1 MESKINSMYDELY
14 KKKQSELEK
23 AKNNSLAELNQQKAD
38 GEVEYYNEKNKSSL
52 ANVKNVQ
59 AIRDYM
65 ARNNLLN
72 SGENADAI
80 LRNRTDYANDI
91 GRINSDHRQFNN
103 NIERQKSK
111 LNSDYNYDLAT
122 AKSDYEAQK
131 QKALLDYQMQQQQ
144 LAAAYSR
151 SSGGGYSSGGYS
163 ESGITAEEVKAAMS
177 SLNND
182 FNAYIKAGDT
192 RNARDILF
200 QGLRAYQNGL
210 MTGQDYNNMQRKL
223 TALEDELL
231 KKQTQAVKNSGGKLE
246 YGYRNGKAGW
256 YPA

>member
-1 MESKINSMYDELY
+1 MENKINAMYDELY

-23 AKNNSLAELNQQKAD
+23 AKNNSLNELNQQKAD

-52 ANVKNVQ
+52 ANQKNTQ

-91 GRINSDHRQFNN
+91 GRINSDHRNFNN
-103 NIERQKSK
+103 NIERQKTK
-111 LNSDYNYDLAT
+111 LNSDYNYDIAT

-131 QKALLDYQMQQQQ
+131 QKALMDYKLQQQQ

-151 SSGGGYSSGGYS
+151 SSGGSSGSGSGSGLS
-163 ESGITAEEVKAAMS
+163 EKTLTNSRTTLANEVNKTVNTMSGFTETRNLVEAAYLQGIISSEERSNYLTRITN
-177 SLNND
+177 SLNGMK
-182 FNAYIKAGDT
+182 KAQASVNKGT
-192 RNARDILF
+192 YGTYNK
-200 QGLRAYQNGL
+200 NGL
-210 MTGQDYNNMQRKL
+210 TGTIM
-223 TALEDELL
+223 
-231 KKQTQAVKNSGGKLE
+231 
-246 YGYRNGKAGW
+246 
-256 YPA
+256 

>member
-1 MESKINSMYDELY
+1 MENKINAMYDELY

-23 AKNNSLAELNQQKAD
+23 AKNNSLNELNQQKAD

-52 ANVKNVQ
+52 ANQKNTQ

-91 GRINSDHRQFNN
+91 GRINSDHRNFNN

-111 LNSDYNYDLAT
+111 LNSDYNYDIAT

-131 QKALLDYQMQQQQ
+131 QKALMDYKLQQQQ

-151 SSGGGYSSGGYS
+151 SSGGSSGSGSGLS
-163 ESGITAEEVKAAMS
+163 EKTLTNSRTTLANEVNKTVNTMSGFTETRNLVEAAYLQGIISSEERSNYLTRITN
-177 SLNND
+177 SLNGMK
-182 FNAYIKAGDT
+182 KAQASVNKGT
-192 RNARDILF
+192 YGTYNK
-200 QGLRAYQNGL
+200 NGL
-210 MTGQDYNNMQRKL
+210 TGTIM
-223 TALEDELL
+223 
-231 KKQTQAVKNSGGKLE
+231 
-246 YGYRNGKAGW
+246 
-256 YPA
+256 

>member
-1 MESKINSMYDELY
+1 MESKINAMYDELY

-23 AKNNSLAELNQQKAD
+23 AKNNSLNELNQQKAD

-52 ANVKNVQ
+52 ANQKNTQ

-151 SSGGGYSSGGYS
+151 SSGGSSGSGDGLS
-163 ESGITAEEVKAAMS
+163 EKTLTNSRTTLANEVNKTVNTMSGFTETRNLVEAAYLQGIISSEERSNYLTRITN
-177 SLNND
+177 SLNGMK
-182 FNAYIKAGDT
+182 KAQASVNKGT
-192 RNARDILF
+192 YGTYNK
-200 QGLRAYQNGL
+200 NGL
-210 MTGQDYNNMQRKL
+210 TGTIM
-223 TALEDELL
+223 
-231 KKQTQAVKNSGGKLE
+231 
-246 YGYRNGKAGW
+246 
-256 YPA
+256 

>member
-1 MESKINSMYDELY
+1 MENKINAMYDELY

-23 AKNNSLAELNQQKAD
+23 AKNNSLNELNQQKAD

-52 ANVKNVQ
+52 ANQKNTQ

-111 LNSDYNYDLAT
+111 LNSDYNYDIAT

-131 QKALLDYQMQQQQ
+131 QKALMDYKLQQQQ

-151 SSGGGYSSGGYS
+151 SSGGSSGSGSGSGLS
-163 ESGITAEEVKAAMS
+163 EKTLTNSRTTLANEVNKTVNTMSGFTETRNLVEAAYLQGIISSEERSNYLTRITN
-177 SLNND
+177 SLNGMK
-182 FNAYIKAGDT
+182 KAQASVNKGT
-192 RNARDILF
+192 YGTYNK
-200 QGLRAYQNGL
+200 NGL
-210 MTGQDYNNMQRKL
+210 TGTIM
-223 TALEDELL
+223 
-231 KKQTQAVKNSGGKLE
+231 
-246 YGYRNGKAGW
+246 
-256 YPA
+256 

>member
-1 MESKINSMYDELY
+1 MESKINAMYDELY

-38 GEVEYYNEKNKSSL
+38 GQTEYYNEKNKSSL
-52 ANVKNVQ
+52 ANQKNTQ

-91 GRINSDHRQFNN
+91 GRINSDQRQFNN

-111 LNSDYNYDLAT
+111 LNSDYNYDIAT

-131 QKALLDYQMQQQQ
+131 QKALMDYKLQQQQ
-144 LAAAYSR
+144 LAAAYSG
-151 SSGGGYSSGGYS
+151 SSGGGYS
-163 ESGITAEEVKAAMS
+163 ESGITAEEIKTAMS

-192 RNARDILF
+192 RNARDVLF

-210 MTGQDYNNMQRKL
+210 ITGQDYNNMQRKL

>member
-1 MESKINSMYDELY
+1 MENKINAMYDELY

-23 AKNNSLAELNQQKAD
+23 AKNNSLNELNQQKAD
-38 GEVEYYNEKNKSSL
+38 GQIEYYNEKNKSSL
-52 ANVKNVQ
+52 ANQKNTQ

-91 GRINSDHRQFNN
+91 GRINSDHRNFNN

-111 LNSDYNYDLAT
+111 LNSDYNYDIAT

-131 QKALLDYQMQQQQ
+131 QKALMDYKLQQQQ

-151 SSGGGYSSGGYS
+151 SSGGSSGSGSGSGLS
-163 ESGITAEEVKAAMS
+163 EKTLTNSRTTLANEVNKTVNTMSGFTETRNLVEAAYLQGIISSEERSNYLTRITN
-177 SLNND
+177 SLNGMK
-182 FNAYIKAGDT
+182 KAQASVNKGT
-192 RNARDILF
+192 YGTYNK
-200 QGLRAYQNGL
+200 NGL
-210 MTGQDYNNMQRKL
+210 TGTIM
-223 TALEDELL
+223 
-231 KKQTQAVKNSGGKLE
+231 
-246 YGYRNGKAGW
+246 
-256 YPA
+256 

>member
-1 MESKINSMYDELY
+1 MENKINSMYDELY

-23 AKNNSLAELNQQKAD
+23 AKNNSLNELNQQKAD

-52 ANVKNVQ
+52 ANQKNTQ

-80 LRNRTDYANDI
+80 LRNSTDYANDI
-91 GRINSDHRQFNN
+91 GRINSDHRNFNN

-111 LNSDYNYDLAT
+111 LNSDYNYDIAT

-131 QKALLDYQMQQQQ
+131 QKALMDYKLQQQQ

-151 SSGGGYSSGGYS
+151 SSGGSSGSGSGSGLS
-163 ESGITAEEVKAAMS
+163 EKTLTNSRTTLANEVNKTVNTMSGFTETRNLVEAAYLQGIISSEERSNYLTRITN
-177 SLNND
+177 SLNGMK
-182 FNAYIKAGDT
+182 KAQASVNKGT
-192 RNARDILF
+192 YGTYNK
-200 QGLRAYQNGL
+200 NGL
-210 MTGQDYNNMQRKL
+210 TGTIM
-223 TALEDELL
+223 
-231 KKQTQAVKNSGGKLE
+231 
-246 YGYRNGKAGW
+246 
-256 YPA
+256 

>member
-1 MESKINSMYDELY
+1 MENKINAMYDELY

-52 ANVKNVQ
+52 ANAKSTQ

-91 GRINSDHRQFNN
+91 GRINSDQRQFNN

-144 LAAAYSR
+144 LAAAR
-151 SSGGGYSSGGYS
+151 SYSGGGSGSGDGLSEKTLTNSRTTLANEVNKTVNTMSGFTETRNLVEAAYLQGIISSEERSNYLTR
-163 ESGITAEEVKAAMS
+163 ITN
-177 SLNND
+177 SLNGMK
-182 FNAYIKAGDT
+182 KAQASVNKGT
-192 RNARDILF
+192 YGTYNK
-200 QGLRAYQNGL
+200 NGL
-210 MTGQDYNNMQRKL
+210 TGTIM
-223 TALEDELL
+223 
-231 KKQTQAVKNSGGKLE
+231 
-246 YGYRNGKAGW
+246 
-256 YPA
+256 

>member
-23 AKNNSLAELNQQKAD
+23 AKNNSLNELNQQKAD

-52 ANVKNVQ
+52 ANQKNTQ

-111 LNSDYNYDLAT
+111 LNSDYNYDIAT

-131 QKALLDYQMQQQQ
+131 QKALMDYKLQQQQ

-151 SSGGGYSSGGYS
+151 SSGGGSGSGSGLSEKTLTNSRTTLANEVNKTVNTMSGFTETRNLVEAAYLQGIISSEERSNYLTR
-163 ESGITAEEVKAAMS
+163 ITN
-177 SLNND
+177 SLNGMK
-182 FNAYIKAGDT
+182 KAQASVNKGT
-192 RNARDILF
+192 Y
-200 QGLRAYQNGL
+200 GTYKKNGL
-210 MTGQDYNNMQRKL
+210 TGTIM
-223 TALEDELL
+223 
-231 KKQTQAVKNSGGKLE
+231 
-246 YGYRNGKAGW
+246 
-256 YPA
+256 

>member
-91 GRINSDHRQFNN
+91 GRINSDHRNFNN

-111 LNSDYNYDLAT
+111 LNSDYNYDIAT

-131 QKALLDYQMQQQQ
+131 QKALMDYKLQQQQ

-151 SSGGGYSSGGYS
+151 SSGGSSGSGSGLS
-163 ESGITAEEVKAAMS
+163 EKTLTNSRTTLANEVNKTVNTMSGFTETRNLVEAAYLQGIISSEERSNYLTRITN
-177 SLNND
+177 SLNGMK
-182 FNAYIKAGDT
+182 KAQASVNKGT
-192 RNARDILF
+192 YGTYNK
-200 QGLRAYQNGL
+200 NGL
-210 MTGQDYNNMQRKL
+210 TGTIM
-223 TALEDELL
+223 
-231 KKQTQAVKNSGGKLE
+231 
-246 YGYRNGKAGW
+246 
-256 YPA
+256 

>member
-1 MESKINSMYDELY
+1 MENKINAMYDELY

-23 AKNNSLAELNQQKAD
+23 AKNNSLNELNQQKAD

-52 ANVKNVQ
+52 ANAKSTQ

-103 NIERQKSK
+103 NIEREKSK
-111 LNSDYNYDLAT
+111 LNSDYNYDIAT

-144 LAAAYSR
+144 LAAAR
-151 SSGGGYSSGGYS
+151 SYSGGGSGDGLSEKTLTNSRTTLANEVNKTVNTMSGFIETRNLVEAAYLQGIISSEERSNYLTR
-163 ESGITAEEVKAAMS
+163 ITN
-177 SLNND
+177 SLNGMK
-182 FNAYIKAGDT
+182 KAQASVNKGT
-192 RNARDILF
+192 YGTYNK
-200 QGLRAYQNGL
+200 NGL
-210 MTGQDYNNMQRKL
+210 TGTIM
-223 TALEDELL
+223 
-231 KKQTQAVKNSGGKLE
+231 
-246 YGYRNGKAGW
+246 
-256 YPA
+256 

>member
-52 ANVKNVQ
+52 ANQKNTQ

-111 LNSDYNYDLAT
+111 LNSDYNYDIAT

-131 QKALLDYQMQQQQ
+131 QKALMDYKLQQQQ

-151 SSGGGYSSGGYS
+151 SSGGSSGSGSGLS
-163 ESGITAEEVKAAMS
+163 EKTLTNSRTTLANEVNKTVNTMSGFTETRNLVEAAYLQGIISSEERSNYLTRITN
-177 SLNND
+177 SLNGMK
-182 FNAYIKAGDT
+182 KAQASVYKGT
-192 RNARDILF
+192 YGTYNK
-200 QGLRAYQNGL
+200 NGL
-210 MTGQDYNNMQRKL
+210 TGTIM
-223 TALEDELL
+223 
-231 KKQTQAVKNSGGKLE
+231 
-246 YGYRNGKAGW
+246 
-256 YPA
+256 

>member
-1 MESKINSMYDELY
+1 MESKINAMYDELY

-23 AKNNSLAELNQQKAD
+23 AKNNSLNELNQQKAD

-52 ANVKNVQ
+52 ANQKNTQ

-111 LNSDYNYDLAT
+111 LNSDYNYDIAT

-131 QKALLDYQMQQQQ
+131 QKALMDYKLQQQQ

-151 SSGGGYSSGGYS
+151 SSGGSSGSGSGLS
-163 ESGITAEEVKAAMS
+163 EKTLTNSRTTLANEVNKTVNTMSGFTETRNLVEAAYLQGIISSEERSNYLTRITN
-177 SLNND
+177 SLNGMK
-182 FNAYIKAGDT
+182 KAQASVNKGT
-192 RNARDILF
+192 YGTYNK
-200 QGLRAYQNGL
+200 NGL
-210 MTGQDYNNMQRKL
+210 TGTIM
-223 TALEDELL
+223 
-231 KKQTQAVKNSGGKLE
+231 
-246 YGYRNGKAGW
+246 
-256 YPA
+256 

>member
-1 MESKINSMYDELY
+1 MESKINAMYDELY

-23 AKNNSLAELNQQKAD
+23 AKNNSLNELKQQKAD

-52 ANVKNVQ
+52 ANQKNTQ

-111 LNSDYNYDLAT
+111 LNSDYNYDLAV
-122 AKSDYEAQK
+122 AKS
-131 QKALLDYQMQQQQ
+131 
-144 LAAAYSR
+144 
-151 SSGGGYSSGGYS
+151 
-163 ESGITAEEVKAAMS
+163 
-177 SLNND
+177 
-182 FNAYIKAGDT
+182 
-192 RNARDILF
+192 
-200 QGLRAYQNGL
+200 
-210 MTGQDYNNMQRKL
+210 
-223 TALEDELL
+223 
-231 KKQTQAVKNSGGKLE
+231 
-246 YGYRNGKAGW
+246 
-256 YPA
+256 

>member
-1 MESKINSMYDELY
+1 MENKINAMYDELY

-23 AKNNSLAELNQQKAD
+23 AKNNSLNELNQQKAD

-52 ANVKNVQ
+52 ANQKNTQ

-91 GRINSDHRQFNN
+91 GRINSDQRQFNN

-111 LNSDYNYDLAT
+111 LNSDYNYDIAT

-131 QKALLDYQMQQQQ
+131 QKALMDYKLQQQQ

-151 SSGGGYSSGGYS
+151 SSGGSSGSGSGSGLS
-163 ESGITAEEVKAAMS
+163 EKTLTNSRTTLANEVNKTVNTMSGFTETRNLVEAAYLQGIISSEERSNYLTRITN
-177 SLNND
+177 SLNGMK
-182 FNAYIKAGDT
+182 KAQASVNKGT
-192 RNARDILF
+192 YGTYNK
-200 QGLRAYQNGL
+200 NGL
-210 MTGQDYNNMQRKL
+210 TGTIM
-223 TALEDELL
+223 
-231 KKQTQAVKNSGGKLE
+231 
-246 YGYRNGKAGW
+246 
-256 YPA
+256 

>member
-1 MESKINSMYDELY
+1 MESKINAMYDELY

-23 AKNNSLAELNQQKAD
+23 AKNNSLNELNQQKAD

-52 ANVKNVQ
+52 ANQKNTQ

-91 GRINSDHRQFNN
+91 GRINSDHRNFNN

-111 LNSDYNYDLAT
+111 LNSDYNYDIAT

-131 QKALLDYQMQQQQ
+131 QKALMDYKLQQQQ

-151 SSGGGYSSGGYS
+151 SSGGSSGSGSGLS
-163 ESGITAEEVKAAMS
+163 EKTLTNSRTTLANEVNKTVNTMSGFTETRNLVEAAYLQGIISSEERSNYLTRITN
-177 SLNND
+177 SLNGMK
-182 FNAYIKAGDT
+182 KAQASVNKGT
-192 RNARDILF
+192 YGTYNK
-200 QGLRAYQNGL
+200 NGL
-210 MTGQDYNNMQRKL
+210 TGTIM
-223 TALEDELL
+223 
-231 KKQTQAVKNSGGKLE
+231 
-246 YGYRNGKAGW
+246 
-256 YPA
+256 

>member
-1 MESKINSMYDELY
+1 MENKINAMYDELY
-14 KKKQSELEK
+14 KKKQSELEN
-23 AKNNSLAELNQQKAD
+23 AKNNSLNELNQQKAD

-52 ANVKNVQ
+52 ANQKNTQ

-91 GRINSDHRQFNN
+91 GRINSDHRNFNN

-111 LNSDYNYDLAT
+111 LNSDYNYDIAT

-131 QKALLDYQMQQQQ
+131 QKALMDYKLQQQQ

-151 SSGGGYSSGGYS
+151 SSGGSSGSGSGLS
-163 ESGITAEEVKAAMS
+163 EKTLTNSRTTLANEVNKTVNTMSGFTETRNLVEAAYLQGIISSEERSNYLTRITN
-177 SLNND
+177 SLNGMK
-182 FNAYIKAGDT
+182 KAQASVNKGT
-192 RNARDILF
+192 YGTYNK
-200 QGLRAYQNGL
+200 NGL
-210 MTGQDYNNMQRKL
+210 TGTIM
-223 TALEDELL
+223 
-231 KKQTQAVKNSGGKLE
+231 
-246 YGYRNGKAGW
+246 
-256 YPA
+256 

>member
-1 MESKINSMYDELY
+1 MENKINAMYDELY

-23 AKNNSLAELNQQKAD
+23 AKTNSLNELNQQKAD
-38 GEVEYYNEKNKSSL
+38 GETEYYNEKNKSSL
-52 ANVKNVQ
+52 ANAKNVQ

-91 GRINSDHRQFNN
+91 GRINSDQRQFNN

-144 LAAAYSR
+144 LAAAYSG
-151 SSGGGYSSGGYS
+151 SSGGGHS
-163 ESGITAEEVKAAMS
+163 ESGITADEVKAAMS
-177 SLNND
+177 SLNDD
-182 FNAYIKAGDT
+182 FDAYIKAGDT
-192 RNARDILF
+192 RNARDILV

-223 TALEDELL
+223 TALEEELL

>member
-1 MESKINSMYDELY
+1 MENKINAMYDELY

-23 AKNNSLAELNQQKAD
+23 AKNNSLNELNQQKAD
-38 GEVEYYNEKNKSSL
+38 GQTEYYNEKNKSSL
-52 ANVKNVQ
+52 ANQKNTQ

-111 LNSDYNYDLAT
+111 LNSDYNYDIAT

-131 QKALLDYQMQQQQ
+131 QKALMDYKLQQQQ

-151 SSGGGYSSGGYS
+151 SSGGSSGSGSGLS
-163 ESGITAEEVKAAMS
+163 EKTLTNSRTTLANEVNKTVNTMSGFTETRNLVEAAYLQGIISSEERSNYLTRITN
-177 SLNND
+177 SLNGMK
-182 FNAYIKAGDT
+182 KAQASVNKGT
-192 RNARDILF
+192 YGTYNK
-200 QGLRAYQNGL
+200 NGL
-210 MTGQDYNNMQRKL
+210 TGTIM
-223 TALEDELL
+223 
-231 KKQTQAVKNSGGKLE
+231 
-246 YGYRNGKAGW
+246 
-256 YPA
+256 

>member
-1 MESKINSMYDELY
+1 MENKINAMYDELY

-23 AKNNSLAELNQQKAD
+23 AKNNSLNELNQQKED
-38 GEVEYYNEKNKSSL
+38 GQAEYYNEKNKSSL

-111 LNSDYNYDLAT
+111 LNSDYNYDIAA

-131 QKALLDYQMQQQQ
+131 QKALMDYMLQQQQ
-144 LAAAYSR
+144 LAAAYSS
-151 SSGGGYSSGGYS
+151 SSGGSSGSSDGLS
-163 ESGITAEEVKAAMS
+163 EKTLTNSRTTLANEVNKTVNTMSGFTETRNLVEAAYLQGIISSEERSNYLTRITN
-177 SLNND
+177 SLNGMK
-182 FNAYIKAGDT
+182 KAQASVNKGT
-192 RNARDILF
+192 YGTYNK
-200 QGLRAYQNGL
+200 NGL
-210 MTGQDYNNMQRKL
+210 TGTIM
-223 TALEDELL
+223 
-231 KKQTQAVKNSGGKLE
+231 
-246 YGYRNGKAGW
+246 
-256 YPA
+256 

>member
-1 MESKINSMYDELY
+1 MYDELY

-23 AKNNSLAELNQQKAD
+23 AKNNSLNELNQQKAD

-52 ANVKNVQ
+52 ANQKNTQ

-111 LNSDYNYDLAT
+111 LNSDYNYDIAT

-131 QKALLDYQMQQQQ
+131 QKALMDYKLQQQQ

-151 SSGGGYSSGGYS
+151 SSGGSSGSGSGLS
-163 ESGITAEEVKAAMS
+163 EKTLTNSRTTLANEVNKTVNTMSGFTETRNLVEAAYLQGIISSEERSNYLTRITN
-177 SLNND
+177 SLNGMK
-182 FNAYIKAGDT
+182 KAQASVNKGT
-192 RNARDILF
+192 YGTYNK
-200 QGLRAYQNGL
+200 NGL
-210 MTGQDYNNMQRKL
+210 TGTIM
-223 TALEDELL
+223 
-231 KKQTQAVKNSGGKLE
+231 
-246 YGYRNGKAGW
+246 
-256 YPA
+256 

>member
-1 MESKINSMYDELY
+1 MESKINAMYDELY

-23 AKNNSLAELNQQKAD
+23 AKNNSLNELNQQKTD

-52 ANVKNVQ
+52 ANQKNTQ

-111 LNSDYNYDLAT
+111 LNSDYNYDIAT

-131 QKALLDYQMQQQQ
+131 QKALMDYKLQQQQ

-151 SSGGGYSSGGYS
+151 SSGGGSGSGSGSGSGLS
-163 ESGITAEEVKAAMS
+163 EKTIENTRTTLANEVNNTINTATGHAQ
-177 SLNND
+177 
-182 FNAYIKAGDT
+182 T
-192 RNARDILF
+192 RNLVEQAYL
-200 QGLRAYQNGL
+200 QGFISADERSSYLTRINNNLNGVKKAQASINKGTYGTVNKNGL
-210 MTGQDYNNMQRKL
+210 
-223 TALEDELL
+223 TAMI
-231 KKQTQAVKNSGGKLE
+231 K
-246 YGYRNGKAGW
+246 
-256 YPA
+256 

>member
-1 MESKINSMYDELY
+1 MENKINAMYDELY

-23 AKNNSLAELNQQKAD
+23 AKNNSLNELNQQKAD

-52 ANVKNVQ
+52 ANQKNTQ

-91 GRINSDHRQFNN
+91 GRINSDHRNFNN

-111 LNSDYNYDLAT
+111 LNSDYNYDIAT

-131 QKALLDYQMQQQQ
+131 QKALMDYKLQQQQ

-151 SSGGGYSSGGYS
+151 SSGGSSGSGSGSGLS
-163 ESGITAEEVKAAMS
+163 EKTLTNSRTTLANEVNKTVNTMSGFTETRNLVEAAYLQGIISSEERSNYLTRITN
-177 SLNND
+177 SLNGMK
-182 FNAYIKAGDT
+182 KAQASVNKGT
-192 RNARDILF
+192 YGTYNK
-200 QGLRAYQNGL
+200 NGL
-210 MTGQDYNNMQRKL
+210 TGTIM
-223 TALEDELL
+223 
-231 KKQTQAVKNSGGKLE
+231 
-246 YGYRNGKAGW
+246 
-256 YPA
+256 

>member
-23 AKNNSLAELNQQKAD
+23 AKNNSLAELNQQKED
-38 GEVEYYNEKNKSSL
+38 GQAEYYNEKNKSSL
-52 ANVKNVQ
+52 ANQKNTQ

-144 LAAAYSR
+144 LAAAR
-151 SSGGGYSSGGYS
+151 SYSGGGSGGSGSGEGLS
-163 ESGITAEEVKAAMS
+163 EKTLTNSRTTLANEVNKTVNTMSGFTETRNLVEAAYLQGIISSEERSNYLTRITN
-177 SLNND
+177 SLNGMK
-182 FNAYIKAGDT
+182 KAQASVNKGT
-192 RNARDILF
+192 Y
-200 QGLRAYQNGL
+200 GTYKKNGL
-210 MTGQDYNNMQRKL
+210 TGTIM
-223 TALEDELL
+223 
-231 KKQTQAVKNSGGKLE
+231 
-246 YGYRNGKAGW
+246 
-256 YPA
+256 

>member
-1 MESKINSMYDELY
+1 MESKINAMYDELY

-23 AKNNSLAELNQQKAD
+23 AKNNSLNELNQQKAD

-52 ANVKNVQ
+52 ANQKNTQ

-144 LAAAYSR
+144 LAAAR
-151 SSGGGYSSGGYS
+151 SYSGGGSGSGDGLSEKTLTNSRTTLANEVNKTVNTMSGFTETRNLVEAAYLQGIISSEERSNYLTR
-163 ESGITAEEVKAAMS
+163 ITN
-177 SLNND
+177 SLNGMK
-182 FNAYIKAGDT
+182 KAQASVNKGT
-192 RNARDILF
+192 YGTYNK
-200 QGLRAYQNGL
+200 NGL
-210 MTGQDYNNMQRKL
+210 TGTIM
-223 TALEDELL
+223 
-231 KKQTQAVKNSGGKLE
+231 
-246 YGYRNGKAGW
+246 
-256 YPA
+256 

>member
-1 MESKINSMYDELY
+1 MENKINAMYDELY

-23 AKNNSLAELNQQKAD
+23 AKTNSLNELNQQKAD
-38 GEVEYYNEKNKSSL
+38 GETEYYNEKNKSSL
-52 ANVKNVQ
+52 ANAKNVQ

-91 GRINSDHRQFNN
+91 GRINSDQRQFNN

-144 LAAAYSR
+144 LAAAYSG
-151 SSGGGYSSGGYS
+151 SGGGGSSANGY

-192 RNARDILF
+192 RNARDILV

-223 TALEDELL
+223 TALEEELL

-246 YGYRNGKAGW
+246 YGYRNGVAG
-256 YPA
+256 YY

>member
-1 MESKINSMYDELY
+1 MENKINAMYDELY

-23 AKNNSLAELNQQKAD
+23 AKNNSLNELNQQKAD

-52 ANVKNVQ
+52 ANAKSTQ

-103 NIERQKSK
+103 NIEREKSK
-111 LNSDYNYDLAT
+111 LNSDYNYDIAT

-144 LAAAYSR
+144 LAAAR
-151 SSGGGYSSGGYS
+151 SYSGGGSGDGLSEKTLTNSRTTLANEVNKTVNTMSGFTETRNLVEAAYLQGIISSEERSNYLTR
-163 ESGITAEEVKAAMS
+163 ITN
-177 SLNND
+177 SLNGMK
-182 FNAYIKAGDT
+182 KAQASVNKGT
-192 RNARDILF
+192 YGTYNK
-200 QGLRAYQNGL
+200 NGL
-210 MTGQDYNNMQRKL
+210 TGTIM
-223 TALEDELL
+223 
-231 KKQTQAVKNSGGKLE
+231 
-246 YGYRNGKAGW
+246 
-256 YPA
+256 

>member
-1 MESKINSMYDELY
+1 MENKINSMYDELY

-52 ANVKNVQ
+52 ANQKNTQ

-91 GRINSDHRQFNN
+91 GRINSDHRNFNN

-111 LNSDYNYDLAT
+111 LNSDYNYDIAT

-131 QKALLDYQMQQQQ
+131 QKALMDYKLQQQQ

-151 SSGGGYSSGGYS
+151 SSGGGSGSSDGLS
-163 ESGITAEEVKAAMS
+163 EKTLTNSRTTLANEVNKTVNTMSGFTETRNLVEAAYLQGIISSEERSNYLTRITN
-177 SLNND
+177 SLNGMK
-182 FNAYIKAGDT
+182 KAQASVNKGT
-192 RNARDILF
+192 YGTYNK
-200 QGLRAYQNGL
+200 NGL
-210 MTGQDYNNMQRKL
+210 TGTIM
-223 TALEDELL
+223 
-231 KKQTQAVKNSGGKLE
+231 
-246 YGYRNGKAGW
+246 
-256 YPA
+256 

>member
-1 MESKINSMYDELY
+1 MENKINAMYDELY

-23 AKNNSLAELNQQKAD
+23 AKNNSLNELNQQKAD

-52 ANVKNVQ
+52 ANQKNTQ

-91 GRINSDHRQFNN
+91 GRINSDHRNFNN
-103 NIERQKSK
+103 NIERQKTK
-111 LNSDYNYDLAT
+111 LNSDYNYDIAT

-131 QKALLDYQMQQQQ
+131 QKALMDYKLQQQQ

-151 SSGGGYSSGGYS
+151 SSGGSSGSGSGLS
-163 ESGITAEEVKAAMS
+163 EKTLTNSRTTLANEVNKTVNTMSGFTETRNLVEAAYLQGIISSEERSNYLTRITN
-177 SLNND
+177 SLNGMK
-182 FNAYIKAGDT
+182 KAQASVNKGT
-192 RNARDILF
+192 YGTYNK
-200 QGLRAYQNGL
+200 NGL
-210 MTGQDYNNMQRKL
+210 TGTIM
-223 TALEDELL
+223 
-231 KKQTQAVKNSGGKLE
+231 
-246 YGYRNGKAGW
+246 
-256 YPA
+256 

>member
-38 GEVEYYNEKNKSSL
+38 GEVEYYNDKNKSSL
-52 ANVKNVQ
+52 ANHKNTQ

-91 GRINSDHRQFNN
+91 GRINSDHRNFNN

-111 LNSDYNYDLAT
+111 LNSDYNYDIAT

-131 QKALLDYQMQQQQ
+131 QKALMDYKLQQQQ

-151 SSGGGYSSGGYS
+151 SSGGSSGSGSGLS
-163 ESGITAEEVKAAMS
+163 EKTLTNSRTTLANEVNKTVNTMSGFTETRNLVEAAYLQGIISSEERSNYLTRITN
-177 SLNND
+177 SLNGMK
-182 FNAYIKAGDT
+182 KAQASVNKGT
-192 RNARDILF
+192 YGTYNK
-200 QGLRAYQNGL
+200 NGL
-210 MTGQDYNNMQRKL
+210 TGTIM
-223 TALEDELL
+223 
-231 KKQTQAVKNSGGKLE
+231 
-246 YGYRNGKAGW
+246 
-256 YPA
+256 

>member
-1 MESKINSMYDELY
+1 MENKINAMYDELY

-23 AKNNSLAELNQQKAD
+23 AKTNSLNELNQQKAD
-38 GEVEYYNEKNKSSL
+38 GETEYYNEKNKSSL
-52 ANVKNVQ
+52 ANAKNVQ

-91 GRINSDHRQFNN
+91 GRINSDHRNFNN

-111 LNSDYNYDLAT
+111 LNSDYNYDIAT

-144 LAAAYSR
+144 LAAAR
-151 SSGGGYSSGGYS
+151 SYSGGGSGGSGSDY
-163 ESGITAEEVKAAMS
+163 GITAQDAKDAIS
-177 SLNND
+177 SLNAD
-182 FNAYIKAGDT
+182 FNNYIKNKDT
-192 RNARDILF
+192 RNARDVLF

-210 MTGQDYNNMQRKL
+210 ITGQDYNNMQRKL
-223 TALEDELL
+223 TALEDQISAEQTAK
-231 KKQTQAVKNSGGKLE
+231 KKQSGQKLQ
-246 YGYRNGKAGW
+246 YGYRNGVAG
-256 YPA
+256 YY